1 MKKRW
6 ISFICGGLVLLL
18 ILTSCGKSPNK
29 TDSEDA
35 SSETSELSDTS
46 VSSMEQKKEAELKEA
61 TTEKNAKLAKLY
73 GQVLDTIGKSDF
85 NVASVN
91 GNYSYAL
98 VNMNGDDMP
107 QLAVC
112 AETGGGGVAAI
123 KLFSADSDYANVV
136 TSQELFSIGASAAG
150 GFRGGMNQSRKQ
162 SSLLYTTFFA
172 GSGDAETQAL
182 TTSVKDG
189 KLIIKKNTIWE
200 GKINNKEEDGS
211 FPIDFLPVRDRGALD
226 KLAKTEDGK
235 VKEALLKLFSGGK
248 PQSQSKANAEQSANS
263 NTLEGKK
270 QAAVAAGK
278 TVVTGVVKKFNH
290 DEMVAFQKFDPNV
303 LPDMGESY
311 IVLLLENNVDITVH
325 SGDRYGG
332 YQTKS
337 VNLVGLPEEMAA
349 YDGQKITIAFTP
361 DDGYWQTDVSLPMYA
376 PRMHTSIKILK

>member
-46 VSSMEQKKEAELKEA
+46 VSSTEQKKEADPKEA

-73 GQVLDTIGKSDF
+73 GQVLDTIHESDF
-85 NVASVN
+85 NASSVN
-91 GNYSYAL
+91 GNYSYTL
-98 VNMNGDDMP
+98 VNMNDEDMP

-112 AETGGGGVAAI
+112 TETGGGVAAI
-123 KLFSADSDYANVV
+123 KFFSADNDYTNVV
-136 TSQELFSIGASAAG
+136 TNEELFSIGASAAG

-162 SSLLYTTFFA
+162 GSLLYTTFFA
-172 GSGDAETQAL
+172 GSGDAETQSL

-235 VKEALLKLFSGGK
+235 VKEALLKILTGGK
-248 PQSQSKANAEQSANS
+248 PQSESKANTEQSS
-263 NTLEGKK
+263 TPNTLEDKK
-270 QAAVAAGK
+270 RAAVAAGK

>member
-18 ILTSCGKSPNK
+18 ILTSCGKSPKK
-29 TDSEDA
+29 TNSEDA

-46 VSSMEQKKEAELKEA
+46 VSSTEQKKEADPKEA
-61 TTEKNAKLAKLY
+61 TTEKNTKLAKLY

-85 NVASVN
+85 NASSVN

-112 AETGGGGVAAI
+112 TETGGGVAAI
-123 KLFSADSDYANVV
+123 KFFSADNDYTNVV
-136 TSQELFSIGASAAG
+136 TNEELFSIGASAAG

-162 SSLLYTTFFA
+162 GSLLYTTFSA

-182 TTSVKDG
+182 KTSVKDG
-189 KLIIKKNTIWE
+189 KLVIKKNTIWE

-248 PQSQSKANAEQSANS
+248 PQSQSKANAEQSANP

-270 QAAVAAGK
+270 QAAVPAGK

-303 LPDMGESY
+303 LPDIGESY
-311 IVLLLENNVDITVH
+311 IVLLLENNVDNTVH

-361 DDGYWQTDVSLPMYA
+361 DDGHWQTDVSLPMYA

>member
-73 GQVLDTIGKSDF
+73 GQVLDTIHESDF
-85 NVASVN
+85 NASSVN

-112 AETGGGGVAAI
+112 AETGGGVAAI
-123 KLFSADSDYANVV
+123 KFFSADNDYTNVV
-136 TSQELFSIGASAAG
+136 TNEELFSIGASAAG

-162 SSLLYTTFFA
+162 GSLLYTTFFA

-248 PQSQSKANAEQSANS
+248 PQSQSKANAEQSANP

-278 TVVTGVVKKFNH
+278 TVVTGMVKKFNH

-311 IVLLLENNVDITVH
+311 IVLLLEDNVDITVH

>member
-46 VSSMEQKKEAELKEA
+46 VSSTEQKKEADPKEA
-61 TTEKNAKLAKLY
+61 TTEKNEKLAKLY
-73 GQVLDTIGKSDF
+73 GQVLDTIHESDF
-85 NVASVN
+85 NASSVN
-91 GNYSYAL
+91 GNYSYTL
-98 VNMNGDDMP
+98 VNMNDEDMP

-112 AETGGGGVAAI
+112 TETGAGVAAI
-123 KLFSADSDYANVV
+123 KFFSADNDYTNVV
-136 TSQELFSIGASAAG
+136 TNKELFSIGASAAG

-162 SSLLYTTFFA
+162 GSLLYTTFSA

-211 FPIDFLPVRDRGALD
+211 FPIDFLPVRDRSTLD

-235 VKEALLKLFSGGK
+235 VKEALLILFSGGK

-325 SGDRYGG
+325 SGDPYGG
-332 YQTKS
+332 YLTKS

>member
-18 ILTSCGKSPNK
+18 ILTSCGKSPKK
-29 TDSEDA
+29 TNSEDA

-46 VSSMEQKKEAELKEA
+46 VSSTEQKKEADPKEA
-61 TTEKNAKLAKLY
+61 TTEKNTKLAKLY

-85 NVASVN
+85 NASSVN

-112 AETGGGGVAAI
+112 TETGGGVAAI
-123 KLFSADSDYANVV
+123 KFFSADNDYTNVV
-136 TSQELFSIGASAAG
+136 TNEELFSIGASAAG

-162 SSLLYTTFFA
+162 GSLLYTTFSA

-182 TTSVKDG
+182 KTSVKDG
-189 KLIIKKNTIWE
+189 KLVIKKNTIWE

-248 PQSQSKANAEQSANS
+248 PQSQSKANAEQSANP

-270 QAAVAAGK
+270 QAAVPAGK

-303 LPDMGESY
+303 LPDIGESY

-361 DDGYWQTDVSLPMYA
+361 DDGHWQTDVSLPMYA

>member
-46 VSSMEQKKEAELKEA
+46 VSSTEQKKEAAPKEA
-61 TTEKNAKLAKLY
+61 TTEKNEKLAKLY
-73 GQVLDTIGKSDF
+73 GQVLDKIHESDF
-85 NVASVN
+85 NASSVN

-98 VNMNGDDMP
+98 VNMNDEDMP

-112 AETGGGGVAAI
+112 AETGGGVAAI
-123 KLFSADSDYANVV
+123 KFFSADNDYTNVV
-136 TSQELFSIGASAAG
+136 TNEELFSIGASAAG

-162 SSLLYTTFFA
+162 GSLLYTTFSA

>member
-1 MKKRW
+1 M
-6 ISFICGGLVLLL
+6 LL

-46 VSSMEQKKEAELKEA
+46 VSSMEQKKEADPKEA

-73 GQVLDTIGKSDF
+73 SQVLDTIHKSDF
-85 NVASVN
+85 NASSVN
-91 GNYSYAL
+91 GSYSYTL
-98 VNMNGDDMP
+98 VNMNDEDMP

-112 AETGGGGVAAI
+112 TETGGGVAAI
-123 KLFSADSDYANVV
+123 KFFSADSDYANVV

-162 SSLLYTTFFA
+162 GSLLYTTFSA
-172 GSGDAETQAL
+172 GTGDAETQAL

-189 KLIIKKNTIWE
+189 KLVIKKNTIWE
-200 GKINNKEEDGS
+200 GKINNKEEDRS
-211 FPIDFLPVRDRGALD
+211 FPIDFLPVRDRSTLD

-248 PQSQSKANAEQSANS
+248 PQSQSKANAEQSANP

-278 TVVTGVVKKFNH
+278 TVVTGMVKKFNH
-290 DEMVAFQKFDPNV
+290 DEMVAFQKFNPNA

-311 IVLLLENNVDITVH
+311 IVLLLEDNVDITVH
-325 SGDRYGG
+325 SGDPYGG
-332 YQTKS
+332 YRTKS

-349 YDGQKITIAFTP
+349 YVGQKITIAFTP
-361 DDGYWQTDVSLPMYA
+361 DDGHWQTDVSLPMDA
-376 PRMHTSIKILK
+376 PRMHASIKILK

>member
-46 VSSMEQKKEAELKEA
+46 VSSTEQKKEAAPKEA

-73 GQVLDTIGKSDF
+73 GQVLDTIHESDF
-85 NVASVN
+85 NASSVN
-91 GNYSYAL
+91 GNYSYTL
-98 VNMNGDDMP
+98 VNMNDEDMP

-112 AETGGGGVAAI
+112 TETGAGVAAI
-123 KLFSADSDYANVV
+123 KFFSADNDYTNVV
-136 TSQELFSIGASAAG
+136 TNEELFSIGASAAG

-162 SSLLYTTFFA
+162 SSLLYTTFSA

-189 KLIIKKNTIWE
+189 KLVIKKNTIWE

-211 FPIDFLPVRDRGALD
+211 FPIDFLPVRDRSTLD

-235 VKEALLKLFSGGK
+235 VKEALLKILTGGK
-248 PQSQSKANAEQSANS
+248 PQSESKANTEQSS
-263 NTLEGKK
+263 TPNTLEGKK
-270 QAAVAAGK
+270 RAAVAAGK

>member
-18 ILTSCGKSPNK
+18 ILTSCGKSSNK

-35 SSETSELSDTS
+35 SSETSELSDRS
-46 VSSMEQKKEAELKEA
+46 VSSTEQKKEADPKEA

-73 GQVLDTIGKSDF
+73 GQVLDTIHESDF
-85 NVASVN
+85 NASSVN

-98 VNMNGDDMP
+98 VNMNDDDMP

-112 AETGGGGVAAI
+112 TETGGGVAAI
-123 KLFSADSDYANVV
+123 KFFSADSDYANVV

-162 SSLLYTTFFA
+162 SSLLYTIFSA

-189 KLIIKKNTIWE
+189 KLVIKKNTIWE

-211 FPIDFLPVRDRGALD
+211 FPIDFLPVRDRSTLD

-235 VKEALLKLFSGGK
+235 VKEALLKLFSGEM
-248 PQSQSKANAEQSANS
+248 PQSESKANAEQSANP

-290 DEMVAFQKFDPNV
+290 DEMVAFQKFDPNG

-311 IVLLLENNVDITVH
+311 IVLVLEDNVDVTVH
-325 SGDRYGG
+325 SGDPFGG
-332 YQTKS
+332 YRTRS

>member
-35 SSETSELSDTS
+35 TSETSELSDTS
-46 VSSMEQKKEAELKEA
+46 VSSTEQKKEADPKEA
-61 TTEKNAKLAKLY
+61 TTEKNEKLAKLY
-73 GQVLDTIGKSDF
+73 GQVLDTIGESDF
-85 NVASVN
+85 NASSVN
-91 GNYSYAL
+91 GNYSYTL
-98 VNMNGDDMP
+98 VNMNDEDMP

-112 AETGGGGVAAI
+112 TETGGVAAI
-123 KLFSADSDYANVV
+123 KFFSADNDYTNVV
-136 TSQELFSIGASAAG
+136 TNEELFSIGASAAG

-162 SSLLYTTFFA
+162 GSLLYTTFSA

-189 KLIIKKNTIWE
+189 KLVIKKNTIWE

-211 FPIDFLPVRDRGALD
+211 FPIDFLPVRDRSTLD

-235 VKEALLKLFSGGK
+235 VKEALLKLFSGEM
-248 PQSQSKANAEQSANS
+248 PQSESKANAEQSANP

-311 IVLLLENNVDITVH
+311 IVLLLENNIDITVH
-325 SGDRYGG
+325 SGDPYGG
-332 YQTKS
+332 YLTKS

>member
-6 ISFICGGLVLLL
+6 ISFICGGLALLL

-46 VSSMEQKKEAELKEA
+46 VSSTEQKKEADPKEA

-85 NVASVN
+85 NASSVN

-112 AETGGGGVAAI
+112 TETGGGVAAI
-123 KLFSADSDYANVV
+123 KFFSADNDYTNVV
-136 TSQELFSIGASAAG
+136 TNEELFSIGASAAG

-162 SSLLYTTFFA
+162 GSLLYTTFSA

-182 TTSVKDG
+182 KTSVKDG

-248 PQSQSKANAEQSANS
+248 PQSQSKANAEQSANP
-263 NTLEGKK
+263 NTLEGKNK
-270 QAAVAAGK
+270 R
-278 TVVTGVVKKFNH
+278 
-290 DEMVAFQKFDPNV
+290 P
-303 LPDMGESY
+303 LPPAKPSLRVWSKNSITTKWLRFKSLIQMSCRTWAKV
-311 IVLLLENNVDITVH
+311 ILLC
-325 SGDRYGG
+325 
-332 YQTKS
+332 
-337 VNLVGLPEEMAA
+337 
-349 YDGQKITIAFTP
+349 F
-361 DDGYWQTDVSLPMYA
+361 
-376 PRMHTSIKILK
+376 

>member
-6 ISFICGGLVLLL
+6 ISFICGGLVLLF

-46 VSSMEQKKEAELKEA
+46 VSSMEQKKEADPKEA

-85 NVASVN
+85 NASSVN
-91 GNYSYAL
+91 GSYSYTL
-98 VNMNGDDMP
+98 VNMNDEDMP

-112 AETGGGGVAAI
+112 TETGGGVAAI
-123 KLFSADSDYANVV
+123 KFFSADSDYANVV

-162 SSLLYTTFFA
+162 GSLLYTTFSA

-189 KLIIKKNTIWE
+189 KLVIKKNTIWE

-211 FPIDFLPVRDRGALD
+211 FPIDFLPVRDRSTLD

-325 SGDRYGG
+325 SGDPYGG
-332 YQTKS
+332 YLTKS

>member
-46 VSSMEQKKEAELKEA
+46 VSSMEQKKEADPKEA

-85 NVASVN
+85 NASSVN
-91 GNYSYAL
+91 GSYSYTL
-98 VNMNGDDMP
+98 VNMNDEDMP

-112 AETGGGGVAAI
+112 TETGGGVAAI
-123 KLFSADSDYANVV
+123 KFFSADNDYTNVV
-136 TSQELFSIGASAAG
+136 TNKELFSIGASAAG

-162 SSLLYTTFFA
+162 GSLLYTTFSA
-172 GSGDAETQAL
+172 GTGDAETQAL
-182 TTSVKDG
+182 TTSIKDG

-211 FPIDFLPVRDRGALD
+211 FPIDFLPARDRGALD

-325 SGDRYGG
+325 SGDPYGG
-332 YQTKS
+332 YLTKS

>member
-46 VSSMEQKKEAELKEA
+46 VSSTEQKKEADPKEA

-73 GQVLDTIGKSDF
+73 GQVLDTIHESDF
-85 NVASVN
+85 NASSVN
-91 GNYSYAL
+91 GNYSYTL
-98 VNMNGDDMP
+98 VNMNDEDMP

-112 AETGGGGVAAI
+112 TETGGGAAVI
-123 KLFSADSDYANVV
+123 KFFSADNDYTNVV
-136 TSQELFSIGASAAG
+136 TNEELFSIGASAAG

-162 SSLLYTTFFA
+162 GSLLYTTFFA

-211 FPIDFLPVRDRGALD
+211 FPIDFLPVRDRSTLD

-248 PQSQSKANAEQSANS
+248 PQSQSKANAEQSANP

-270 QAAVAAGK
+270 QAAVASGK

-337 VNLVGLPEEMAA
+337 VNLVGLPEEMEA
-349 YDGQKITIAFTP
+349 YVGQKITIAFTP
-361 DDGYWQTDVSLPMYA
+361 DDGHWQTDVSLPMYA

>member
-6 ISFICGGLVLLL
+6 IPFICGGLVLLL

-46 VSSMEQKKEAELKEA
+46 VSSTEQKKEADPKEA

-73 GQVLDTIGKSDF
+73 GQVLDTIGESDF
-85 NVASVN
+85 NASSVN
-91 GNYSYAL
+91 GNYSYTL
-98 VNMNGDDMP
+98 VNMNDDDMP

-112 AETGGGGVAAI
+112 TETGAGVAAI
-123 KLFSADSDYANVV
+123 KFFSADNDYTNVV
-136 TSQELFSIGASAAG
+136 TNKELFSIGASAAG

-162 SSLLYTTFFA
+162 GSLLYTTFSA
-172 GSGDAETQAL
+172 GSGDAETQSL

-211 FPIDFLPVRDRGALD
+211 FPIDFLPARDRGALD

-325 SGDRYGG
+325 SGDPYGG
-332 YQTKS
+332 YLTKS

>member
-73 GQVLDTIGKSDF
+73 GQVLDTIGESGF
-85 NVASVN
+85 NASSVN
-91 GNYSYAL
+91 GNYSYTL
-98 VNMNGDDMP
+98 VNMNDEDMP

-112 AETGGGGVAAI
+112 TETGGGAAAI
-123 KLFSADSDYANVV
+123 KFFSADNDYTNVV
-136 TSQELFSIGASAAG
+136 TNEELFSIGASAAG

-162 SSLLYTTFFA
+162 GSLLYTTFFA

-211 FPIDFLPVRDRGALD
+211 FPIDFLPVRDRSTLD

-248 PQSQSKANAEQSANS
+248 PQSQSKANAEQSANP

-270 QAAVAAGK
+270 QAAVASGK

-303 LPDMGESY
+303 LPDMGENY

-349 YDGQKITIAFTP
+349 YVGQKITIAFTP
-361 DDGYWQTDVSLPMYA
+361 DDGHWQTDVSLPMYA

>member
-46 VSSMEQKKEAELKEA
+46 VSSTEQKKEADPKEA

-73 GQVLDTIGKSDF
+73 GQVLDTIHESDF
-85 NVASVN
+85 NASSVN
-91 GNYSYAL
+91 GNYSYTL
-98 VNMNGDDMP
+98 VNMNDEDMP

-112 AETGGGGVAAI
+112 TETGAGVAAI
-123 KLFSADSDYANVV
+123 KFFSANNDYTNVV
-136 TSQELFSIGASAAG
+136 TNKELFSIGASAAG

-162 SSLLYTTFFA
+162 GSLLYTTFSA

-189 KLIIKKNTIWE
+189 KLVIKKNTIWE

-211 FPIDFLPVRDRGALD
+211 FPIDFLPVRDRSTLD

-248 PQSQSKANAEQSANS
+248 PQSQSKANAEQSANP

-278 TVVTGVVKKFNH
+278 TVVTGMVKKFNH
-290 DEMVAFQKFDPNV
+290 DEMVAFQKFNPNV

-311 IVLLLENNVDITVH
+311 IVLLLEDNVDITVH

-332 YQTKS
+332 YRTKS

-349 YDGQKITIAFTP
+349 YVGQKITIAFTP
-361 DDGYWQTDVSLPMYA
+361 DDGHWQTDVSLPMDA
-376 PRMHTSIKILK
+376 PRMHASIKILK

>member
-18 ILTSCGKSPNK
+18 ILTSCGKSPKK
-29 TDSEDA
+29 TNSEDA

-46 VSSMEQKKEAELKEA
+46 VSSTEQKKEADPKEA
-61 TTEKNAKLAKLY
+61 TTEKNTKLAKLY

-85 NVASVN
+85 NASSVN

-112 AETGGGGVAAI
+112 TETGGGVAAI
-123 KLFSADSDYANVV
+123 IFFSADNDYTNVV
-136 TSQELFSIGASAAG
+136 TNEELFSIGASAAG

-162 SSLLYTTFFA
+162 GSLLYTTFSA

-182 TTSVKDG
+182 KTSVKDG
-189 KLIIKKNTIWE
+189 KLVIKKNTIWE

-248 PQSQSKANAEQSANS
+248 PQSQSKANAEQSANP

-270 QAAVAAGK
+270 QAAVPAGK

-303 LPDMGESY
+303 LPDIGESY

-361 DDGYWQTDVSLPMYA
+361 DDGHWQTDVSLPMYA

>member
-46 VSSMEQKKEAELKEA
+46 VSSTEQKKEADPKEA

-73 GQVLDTIGKSDF
+73 GQVLDTIGESDF
-85 NVASVN
+85 NASSVN
-91 GNYSYAL
+91 GNYSYTL
-98 VNMNGDDMP
+98 VNMNDEDMP

-112 AETGGGGVAAI
+112 TETGAGVAAI
-123 KLFSADSDYANVV
+123 KFFSADNDYTNVV
-136 TSQELFSIGASAAG
+136 TNKELFSIGASAAG

-162 SSLLYTTFFA
+162 GSLLYTTFSA

-211 FPIDFLPVRDRGALD
+211 FPIDFLPVRDRSTLD

-325 SGDRYGG
+325 SGDPYGG
-332 YQTKS
+332 YLTKS

>member
-35 SSETSELSDTS
+35 SSETSELSDRS
-46 VSSMEQKKEAELKEA
+46 VSSTEQKKEADPKEA

-73 GQVLDTIGKSDF
+73 GQVLDTIHESDF
-85 NVASVN
+85 NASSVN

-98 VNMNGDDMP
+98 VNMNDDDMP

-112 AETGGGGVAAI
+112 TETGGGVAAI
-123 KLFSADSDYANVV
+123 KFFSADSDYANVV

-162 SSLLYTTFFA
+162 GSLLYTTFFA
-172 GSGDAETQAL
+172 GSGDAETQSL

-211 FPIDFLPVRDRGALD
+211 FPIDFLPVRDRSTLD

-325 SGDRYGG
+325 SGDPYGG
-332 YQTKS
+332 YRTKS

>member
-46 VSSMEQKKEAELKEA
+46 VSSTEQKKEADPKEA
-61 TTEKNAKLAKLY
+61 TAEKNTKLAKLY
-73 GQVLDTIGKSDF
+73 GQVLDTIHESDF
-85 NVASVN
+85 NASSVN
-91 GNYSYAL
+91 GNYSYTL
-98 VNMNGDDMP
+98 VNMNDEDMP

-112 AETGGGGVAAI
+112 TETGAGVAAI
-123 KLFSADSDYANVV
+123 KFFSADNDYTNVV
-136 TSQELFSIGASAAG
+136 TNKELFSIGASAAG

-162 SSLLYTTFFA
+162 GSLLYTTFSA

-211 FPIDFLPVRDRGALD
+211 FPIDFLPVCDRSTLD

-325 SGDRYGG
+325 SGDPYGG
-332 YQTKS
+332 YLTKS

>member
-1 MKKRW
+1 M
-6 ISFICGGLVLLL
+6 LL

-35 SSETSELSDTS
+35 SSETSELSDRS
-46 VSSMEQKKEAELKEA
+46 VSSTEQKKEADPKEA

-73 GQVLDTIGKSDF
+73 GQVLDTIHESDF
-85 NVASVN
+85 NASSVN

-98 VNMNGDDMP
+98 VNMNDDDMP

-112 AETGGGGVAAI
+112 TETGDGVAAI
-123 KLFSADSDYANVV
+123 KFFSADSDYANVV

-162 SSLLYTTFFA
+162 SSLLYTTFST

-189 KLIIKKNTIWE
+189 KLVIKKNTIWE

-211 FPIDFLPVRDRGALD
+211 FPIDFLPVRDRSTLD

-235 VKEALLKLFSGGK
+235 VKEALLKLFSGEM
-248 PQSQSKANAEQSANS
+248 PQSESKANAEQSANP

-290 DEMVAFQKFDPNV
+290 DEMVAFQKFAPNV

-311 IVLLLENNVDITVH
+311 IVLVLEDNVDVTVH
-325 SGDRYGG
+325 SGDPFGG
-332 YQTKS
+332 YRTRS

>member
-35 SSETSELSDTS
+35 SSETSELSDRS
-46 VSSMEQKKEAELKEA
+46 VSSTEQKKEADPKEA

-73 GQVLDTIGKSDF
+73 GQVLDTIHESDF
-85 NVASVN
+85 NASSVN

-98 VNMNGDDMP
+98 VNMNDDDMP

-112 AETGGGGVAAI
+112 TETGGGVAAI
-123 KLFSADSDYANVV
+123 KFFSADSDYANVV

-162 SSLLYTTFFA
+162 GSLLYTTFFA
-172 GSGDAETQAL
+172 GSGDAETQSL

-211 FPIDFLPVRDRGALD
+211 FPIDFLPVRDRSTLD

-290 DEMVAFQKFDPNV
+290 DEMVAFQKFDPNG

-325 SGDRYGG
+325 SGDPYGG
-332 YQTKS
+332 YRTKS

>member
-46 VSSMEQKKEAELKEA
+46 VSSTEQKKEADPKEA

-73 GQVLDTIGKSDF
+73 GQVLDTIHESDF
-85 NVASVN
+85 NASSVN

-98 VNMNGDDMP
+98 VNMNDDDMP

-112 AETGGGGVAAI
+112 TETGGGVAAI
-123 KLFSADSDYANVV
+123 KFFSADSDYANVV
-136 TSQELFSIGASAAG
+136 TSEELFSIGASAAG

-162 SSLLYTTFFA
+162 SSLLYTTFSA

-189 KLIIKKNTIWE
+189 KLVIKKNTIWE

-211 FPIDFLPVRDRGALD
+211 FPIDFLPVRDRSTLD

-235 VKEALLKLFSGGK
+235 VKEALLKLFSGEM
-248 PQSQSKANAEQSANS
+248 PQSESKANAEQSANP

-278 TVVTGVVKKFNH
+278 TVVKKFNH

-311 IVLLLENNVDITVH
+311 IVLLLENNIDITVH
-325 SGDRYGG
+325 SGDPYGG
-332 YQTKS
+332 YLTKS

>member
-29 TDSEDA
+29 TNSEDA
-35 SSETSELSDTS
+35 SSETSELSNTS
-46 VSSMEQKKEAELKEA
+46 VSSTEQKKEADPKEA

-73 GQVLDTIGKSDF
+73 GQVLDTIGESDF
-85 NVASVN
+85 NASSVN

-98 VNMNGDDMP
+98 VNMNDEDMP

-112 AETGGGGVAAI
+112 TETGGGVAAI
-123 KLFSADSDYANVV
+123 KFFSADNDYTNVV
-136 TSQELFSIGASAAG
+136 TNEELFSIGASAAG

-162 SSLLYTTFFA
+162 GSLLYTTFSA

-189 KLIIKKNTIWE
+189 KLVIKKNTIWE

-248 PQSQSKANAEQSANS
+248 PQSQSKANAEQSANP

-311 IVLLLENNVDITVH
+311 IVLLLENNIDITVH
-325 SGDRYGG
+325 SGDPYGG
-332 YQTKS
+332 YLTKS
-337 VNLVGLPEEMAA
+337 VNLVGLLEEMAA

>member
-46 VSSMEQKKEAELKEA
+46 VSSTEQKKEADPKEA

-73 GQVLDTIGKSDF
+73 GQVLDTIHESDF
-85 NVASVN
+85 NASSVN

-98 VNMNGDDMP
+98 VNMNDDDMP

-112 AETGGGGVAAI
+112 TETGGGVAAI
-123 KLFSADSDYANVV
+123 KFFSADSDYANVV

-162 SSLLYTTFFA
+162 SSLLYTTFSA
-172 GSGDAETQAL
+172 GSGDAEMQAL

-189 KLIIKKNTIWE
+189 KLVIKKNTIWE

-211 FPIDFLPVRDRGALD
+211 FPIDFLPVRDRSTLD

-235 VKEALLKLFSGGK
+235 VKEALLKLFSGEM
-248 PQSQSKANAEQSANS
+248 PQSESKANAEQSANP

-311 IVLLLENNVDITVH
+311 IVLLLENNIDITVH
-325 SGDRYGG
+325 SGDPYGG
-332 YQTKS
+332 YLTKS
-337 VNLVGLPEEMAA
+337 VNLVGLLEEMAA

>member
-46 VSSMEQKKEAELKEA
+46 VSSTEQKKEADPKEA

-73 GQVLDTIGKSDF
+73 GQVLDTIHESDF
-85 NVASVN
+85 NASSVN
-91 GNYSYAL
+91 GNYSYTL
-98 VNMNGDDMP
+98 VNMNDEDMP

-112 AETGGGGVAAI
+112 TETGAGVAAI
-123 KLFSADSDYANVV
+123 KFFSANNDYTNVV
-136 TSQELFSIGASAAG
+136 TNKELFSIGASAAG

-162 SSLLYTTFFA
+162 SSLLYTTFSA

-189 KLIIKKNTIWE
+189 KLVIKKNTIWE

-211 FPIDFLPVRDRGALD
+211 FPIDFLPVRDRSTLD

-235 VKEALLKLFSGGK
+235 VKEALLKLFSGEM
-248 PQSQSKANAEQSANS
+248 PQSESKANAEQSANP

-311 IVLLLENNVDITVH
+311 IVLLLENNIDITVH
-325 SGDRYGG
+325 SGDPYGG
-332 YQTKS
+332 YLTKS

>member
-18 ILTSCGKSPNK
+18 ILTFCGKSPNK

-46 VSSMEQKKEAELKEA
+46 VSSTEQKKEADPKEA

-73 GQVLDTIGKSDF
+73 GQVLDTIHESDF
-85 NVASVN
+85 NASSVN

-98 VNMNGDDMP
+98 VNMNDDDMP

-112 AETGGGGVAAI
+112 TETGGGVAAI
-123 KLFSADSDYANVV
+123 KFFSADSDYANVV

-162 SSLLYTTFFA
+162 SSLLYTTFSA

-189 KLIIKKNTIWE
+189 KLVIKKNTIWE

-211 FPIDFLPVRDRGALD
+211 FPIDFLPVRDRSTLD

-235 VKEALLKLFSGGK
+235 VKEALLKLFSGEM
-248 PQSQSKANAEQSANS
+248 PQSESKANAEQSANP

-311 IVLLLENNVDITVH
+311 IVLLLENNIDITVH
-325 SGDRYGG
+325 SGDPYGG
-332 YQTKS
+332 YLTKS
-337 VNLVGLPEEMAA
+337 VNLVGLLEEMAA

>member
-1 MKKRW
+1 M
-6 ISFICGGLVLLL
+6 LL

-46 VSSMEQKKEAELKEA
+46 VSSTEQKKEADPKEA

-73 GQVLDTIGKSDF
+73 GQVLDTIHESDF
-85 NVASVN
+85 NASSVN

-98 VNMNGDDMP
+98 VNMNDDDMP

-112 AETGGGGVAAI
+112 TETGGGVAAI
-123 KLFSADSDYANVV
+123 KFFSADSDYANVV

-162 SSLLYTTFFA
+162 SSLLYTTFSA

-189 KLIIKKNTIWE
+189 KLVIKKNTIWE

-211 FPIDFLPVRDRGALD
+211 FPIDFLPVRDRSTLD

-235 VKEALLKLFSGGK
+235 VKEALLKLFSGEM
-248 PQSQSKANAEQSANS
+248 PQSESKANAEQSANP

-311 IVLLLENNVDITVH
+311 IVLLLENNIDITVH
-325 SGDRYGG
+325 SGDPYGG
-332 YQTKS
+332 YLTKS
-337 VNLVGLPEEMAA
+337 VNLVGLLEEMAA

>member
-46 VSSMEQKKEAELKEA
+46 VSSTEQKKEADPKEA

-73 GQVLDTIGKSDF
+73 GQVLDTIHESDF
-85 NVASVN
+85 NASSVN
-91 GNYSYAL
+91 GNYSYTL
-98 VNMNGDDMP
+98 VNMNDEDMP

-112 AETGGGGVAAI
+112 TETGAGVAAI
-123 KLFSADSDYANVV
+123 KFFSANNDYTNVV
-136 TSQELFSIGASAAG
+136 TNKELFSIGASAAG

-162 SSLLYTTFFA
+162 GSLLYTTFSA

-189 KLIIKKNTIWE
+189 KLVIKKNTIWE

-211 FPIDFLPVRDRGALD
+211 FPIDFLPVRDRSTLD

-235 VKEALLKLFSGGK
+235 VKEALLKILTGGK
-248 PQSQSKANAEQSANS
+248 PQSESKANTEQSS
-263 NTLEGKK
+263 TPNTLEGKK
-270 QAAVAAGK
+270 RAAVAAGK

-311 IVLLLENNVDITVH
+311 IVLVLEDKVDITVH

-332 YQTKS
+332 YQTQS

-349 YDGQKITIAFTP
+349 YVGQKITIAFTP
-361 DDGYWQTDVSLPMYA
+361 DDGHWQTDVSLPMYA

>member
-46 VSSMEQKKEAELKEA
+46 VSSTEQKKEADPKEA

-73 GQVLDTIGKSDF
+73 GQVLDTIHESDF
-85 NVASVN
+85 NASSVN

-98 VNMNGDDMP
+98 VNMNDDDMP

-112 AETGGGGVAAI
+112 TETGAGVAAI
-123 KLFSADSDYANVV
+123 KFFSADNDYTNVV
-136 TSQELFSIGASAAG
+136 TNKELFSIGASAAG

-162 SSLLYTTFFA
+162 GSLLYTTFSA

-189 KLIIKKNTIWE
+189 KLVIKKNTIWE

-211 FPIDFLPVRDRGALD
+211 FPIDFLPVRDRSTLD

-248 PQSQSKANAEQSANS
+248 PQSQSKANTEQSANP

-325 SGDRYGG
+325 SGDPYGG
-332 YQTKS
+332 YLTKS

>member
-46 VSSMEQKKEAELKEA
+46 VSSTEQKKEAAPKEA
-61 TTEKNAKLAKLY
+61 TTEKNEKLAKLY
-73 GQVLDTIGKSDF
+73 GQVLDTIHESDF
-85 NVASVN
+85 NASSVN

-98 VNMNGDDMP
+98 VNMNDEDMP

-112 AETGGGGVAAI
+112 TETGGGVAAI
-123 KLFSADSDYANVV
+123 KFFFADNDYTNVV
-136 TSQELFSIGASAAG
+136 TNKELFSIGASAAG

-162 SSLLYTTFFA
+162 GSLLYTTFSA

-189 KLIIKKNTIWE
+189 KLVIKKNTIWE

-211 FPIDFLPVRDRGALD
+211 FPIDFLPVRDRSTLD

-235 VKEALLKLFSGGK
+235 VKEALLKLFSGEM
-248 PQSQSKANAEQSANS
+248 PQSESKANAEQSANP

-278 TVVTGVVKKFNH
+278 TVVTGAVKKFNH

-311 IVLLLENNVDITVH
+311 IVLLLENNIDITVH
-325 SGDRYGG
+325 SGDPYGG
-332 YQTKS
+332 YLTKS
-337 VNLVGLPEEMAA
+337 VNLVGLLEEMAA

>member
-46 VSSMEQKKEAELKEA
+46 VSSTEQKKEADPKEA

-73 GQVLDTIGKSDF
+73 GQVLDTIHESDF
-85 NVASVN
+85 NASSVN
-91 GNYSYAL
+91 GNYSYTL
-98 VNMNGDDMP
+98 VNMNDEDMP

-112 AETGGGGVAAI
+112 TETGAGVAAI
-123 KLFSADSDYANVV
+123 KFFSANNDYTNVV
-136 TSQELFSIGASAAG
+136 TNKELFSIGASAAG

-162 SSLLYTTFFA
+162 GSLLYTTFSA

-248 PQSQSKANAEQSANS
+248 PQSQSKANAEQSANP

-278 TVVTGVVKKFNH
+278 TVVTGMVKKFNH

-311 IVLLLENNVDITVH
+311 IVMLLEDNVDITVH

>member
-46 VSSMEQKKEAELKEA
+46 VSSTEQKKEADPKEA

-73 GQVLDTIGKSDF
+73 GQVLDTIHESDF
-85 NVASVN
+85 NASSVN

-98 VNMNGDDMP
+98 VNMNDEDMP

-112 AETGGGGVAAI
+112 TETGGDVAAI
-123 KLFSADSDYANVV
+123 KFFSADNDYTNVV
-136 TSQELFSIGASAAG
+136 TNEELFSIGASAAG

-162 SSLLYTTFFA
+162 GSLLYTTFSA

-235 VKEALLKLFSGGK
+235 VKEALLKILTGGK
-248 PQSQSKANAEQSANS
+248 PQSQSKANAEQSANP

-270 QAAVAAGK
+270 RAAVAAGK

-311 IVLLLENNVDITVH
+311 IVMLLEDNVDITVH

-361 DDGYWQTDVSLPMYA
+361 DDGHWQTDVSLPMYA

>member
-18 ILTSCGKSPNK
+18 ILTSCGKSPKK
-29 TDSEDA
+29 TNSEDA
-35 SSETSELSDTS
+35 SSETSELSDAS
-46 VSSMEQKKEAELKEA
+46 VSSMEQKKEAEPKEA

-73 GQVLDTIGKSDF
+73 GQVLDTIGESDF
-85 NVASVN
+85 NASSVN

-112 AETGGGGVAAI
+112 TETGGGVAAI
-123 KLFSADSDYANVV
+123 KFFSADSDYANVV

-162 SSLLYTTFFA
+162 GSLLYTTFSA
-172 GSGDAETQAL
+172 GTGDAETQAL

-211 FPIDFLPVRDRGALD
+211 FSIDFLPVRDRSTLD

-235 VKEALLKLFSGGK
+235 VKETLLKIFSGEM
-248 PQSQSKANAEQSANS
+248 PQSESKANTEPSATP

-270 QAAVAAGK
+270 RAAVAAGK

-325 SGDRYGG
+325 SGDPYGG
-332 YQTKS
+332 YRTRS

-349 YDGQKITIAFTP
+349 YVGQKITIAFTP
-361 DDGYWQTDVSLPMYA
+361 DDGYWQTDISLPMYA
-376 PRMHTSIKILK
+376 PRMHTSIEILK

>member
-85 NVASVN
+85 NASSVN
-91 GNYSYAL
+91 GHYSYAL

-112 AETGGGGVAAI
+112 TETGGGVAAI
-123 KLFSADSDYANVV
+123 KFFSADSDYANVV

-162 SSLLYTTFFA
+162 GSLLYTTFSA

-235 VKEALLKLFSGGK
+235 VKEALLKLFSGEK
-248 PQSQSKANAEQSANS
+248 PQSQSKVNAEQSANS

-290 DEMVAFQKFDPNV
+290 DKMVAFQKFDPNV

-325 SGDRYGG
+325 SGDPYGG
-332 YQTKS
+332 YLTKS

>member
-18 ILTSCGKSPNK
+18 ILTSCGKSPKK
-29 TDSEDA
+29 TDSQDA
-35 SSETSELSDTS
+35 SSETSELSDMS
-46 VSSMEQKKEAELKEA
+46 VSSMEQKKEAEPKEA
-61 TTEKNAKLAKLY
+61 TTEKNAQLAKLY
-73 GQVLDTIGKSDF
+73 GQVLDTIGESDF
-85 NVASVN
+85 NASSVN

-112 AETGGGGVAAI
+112 TETGGGVAAI
-123 KLFSADSDYANVV
+123 KFFSADSDYANVV

-162 SSLLYTTFFA
+162 GSLLYTTFSS

-182 TTSVKDG
+182 KTSVKDG
-189 KLIIKKNTIWE
+189 KLVIKKNTIWE

-235 VKEALLKLFSGGK
+235 VKEALLKILTGGK
-248 PQSQSKANAEQSANS
+248 PQSESKANAEQSANP

-278 TVVTGVVKKFNH
+278 TVVTGMVKKFNH

-311 IVLLLENNVDITVH
+311 IVLLLEDNVDITVH
-325 SGDRYGG
+325 SGDPYGG
-332 YQTKS
+332 YRTKS

-349 YDGQKITIAFTP
+349 YVGQKITIAFTP